1 MDNNDISSSGFVI
14 QENNSEIISSFH
26 SIKEIETKGYSCL
39 YTATK
44 FGKKVILKGLKP
56 EFKKERFYQDLLK
69 KEFEISYFLDHPNIV
84 KIIDFQNISNIGDC
98 IVMEYVEGVTLRE
111 FDECQRD
118 NETTS
123 RDVTHYTDEN
133 KHDVIGASSK
143 VARSR
148 GRRDK
153 RVYEKIF
160 NELLDAMEYFHSK
173 QIIHRDL
180 KPDNILI
187 TNNGNNVKIID
198 FGLSDADDY
207 VILKQ
212 AAGTRKYAAP
222 EQLIPNNTIDCRA
235 DIYSLGIILKNNF
248 PKSYH
253 KIAEKCAQQDKEK
266 RFSSVGD
273 IRNFIK
279 RKEITK
285 ITAAVS
291 LILLLLFALS
301 FAVTKHY
308 ISSRTYSMNEKK
320 ILTESTQYIDS
331 QIEIIKNKIK
341 EGPTSSVDKYNEVA
355 MTYYELMTL
364 DHKKWLDNIPNDIPF
379 YNDFMT
385 HWNTYLNNKSMDI
398 FQSYLDWIE
407 ESSTLIF
414 NSLESGEDLVPD
426 SEIPV
431 KVKIIKVE
439 DN

>member
-14 QENNSEIISSFH
+14 QENNSEMISSFH

-39 YTATK
+39 YTATQ

-69 KEFEISYFLDHPNIV
+69 KEFEISYSLDHPNIV
-84 KIIDFQNISNIGDC
+84 KIIDFQNILNIGDC

-111 FDECQRD
+111 FVESQRIEEAQ
-118 NETTS
+118 N
-123 RDVTHYTDEN
+123 
-133 KHDVIGASSK
+133 
-143 VARSR
+143 
-148 GRRDK
+148 RRDK

-253 KIAEKCAQQDKEK
+253 RIAEKCAQQDKKK
-266 RFSSVGD
+266 RFSSAGD

-279 RKEITK
+279 KKKIIK

-301 FAVTKHY
+301 FVVTKHY
-308 ISSRTYSMNEKK
+308 ISSGIYSLNEEK

-341 EGPTSSVDKYNEVA
+341 EGPTSSLDKYNEVVKI
-355 MTYYELMTL
+355 YYELTTL

-385 HWNTYLNNKSMDI
+385 HWNTYFGENHKDAIMSYIYWNQES
-398 FQSYLDWIE
+398 FQ
-407 ESSTLIF
+407 LIID
-414 NSLESGEDLVPD
+414 NLKPGENIVVDE
-426 SEIPV
+426 EIPV
-431 KVKIIKVE
+431 MFRIT
-439 DN
+439 NN

>member
-14 QENNSEIISSFH
+14 QENNSEMISSFH

-69 KEFEISYFLDHPNIV
+69 KEFEISYSLDHPNIV
-84 KIIDFQNISNIGDC
+84 KIIDFQNILNIGDC

-111 FDECQRD
+111 FVESQRIEEAQ
-118 NETTS
+118 N
-123 RDVTHYTDEN
+123 R
-133 KHDVIGASSK
+133 I
-143 VARSR
+143 
-148 GRRDK
+148 DK

-279 RKEITK
+279 RKKITK
-285 ITAAVS
+285 ITVVIS

-301 FAVTKHY
+301 FVVTKHY
-308 ISSRTYSMNEKK
+308 ISSGTYSLNEEK

-341 EGPTSSVDKYNEVA
+341 EGPTSSLDKYNEVVKI
-355 MTYYELMTL
+355 YYELTTL

-385 HWNTYLNNKSMDI
+385 HWNTYFGENHKDAIM
-398 FQSYLDWIE
+398 SYIYWNQ
-407 ESSTLIF
+407 ESIQLIF
-414 NSLESGEDLVPD
+414 SNLKPGENIVVDE
-426 SEIPV
+426 EIPV
-431 KVKIIKVE
+431 MFRIT
-439 DN
+439 NN

>member
-1 MDNNDISSSGFVI
+1 MDNNNISSSGFVL
-14 QENNSEIISSFH
+14 QENNSEMISSFH

-44 FGKKVILKGLKP
+44 LGKKVILKGLKP

-69 KEFEISYFLDHPNIV
+69 KEFEISYSLDHPNIV
-84 KIIDFQNISNIGDC
+84 KIIEFQNVPNIGDC

-111 FDECQRD
+111 FVESQRIEEAQ
-118 NETTS
+118 N
-123 RDVTHYTDEN
+123 
-133 KHDVIGASSK
+133 
-143 VARSR
+143 
-148 GRRDK
+148 RRDK

-235 DIYSLGIILKNNF
+235 DIYSLGIILRNNF
-248 PKSYH
+248 PKSYQ

-266 RFSSVGD
+266 RFSSVSE

-279 RKEITK
+279 KKKITK
-285 ITAAVS
+285 ITAAAT
-291 LILLLLFALS
+291 LILLLLFGLS
-301 FAVTKHY
+301 FVVTKHY
-308 ISSRTYSMNEKK
+308 ISSGTYSLNEEK

-341 EGPTSSVDKYNEVA
+341 EGPTSSLDKYNEVVKI
-355 MTYYELMTL
+355 YYELTTL

-385 HWNTYLNNKSMDI
+385 HWNTYFGENHKDAIM
-398 FQSYLDWIE
+398 SYIYWNQ
-407 ESSTLIF
+407 ESIQLIF
-414 NSLESGEDLVPD
+414 SNLKPGENIVVDE
-426 SEIPV
+426 EIPV
-431 KVKIIKVE
+431 MFRII
-439 DN
+439 NN

>member
-14 QENNSEIISSFH
+14 QENNSETNSSYH

-84 KIIDFQNISNIGDC
+84 KIIDFQNILNIGDC
-98 IVMEYVEGVTLRE
+98 IVMEYVEGMTLRE
-111 FDECQRD
+111 FVESQRD

-266 RFSSVGD
+266 RFSSVSE

-279 RKEITK
+279 KKKITM

-301 FAVTKHY
+301 FVVTKHY
-308 ISSRTYSMNEKK
+308 ISSGTYSLNEEK

-341 EGPTSSVDKYNEVA
+341 EGPTSSVDKFNEVVKID
-355 MTYYELMTL
+355 YELTTL

-385 HWNTYLNNKSMDI
+385 HWNTYFGENHKDAIM
-398 FQSYLDWIE
+398 SYIQWNQ
-407 ESSTLIF
+407 ESIQLIF
-414 NSLESGEDLVPD
+414 DNLKPGENIVVDE
-426 SEIPV
+426 EIPV
-431 KVKIIKVE
+431 MFRIE
-439 DN
+439 PLP

>member
-1 MDNNDISSSGFVI
+1 MDNNDISSSGFVL
-14 QENNSEIISSFH
+14 QENNSEMISSFH

-39 YTATK
+39 YTATQ

-69 KEFEISYFLDHPNIV
+69 KEFEISYSLNHPNIV
-84 KIIDFQNISNIGDC
+84 KIIDFQNILNIGDC
-98 IVMEYVEGVTLRE
+98 IVMEYVEGVTLRKFVE
-111 FDECQRD
+111 NQRVGEAQ
-118 NETTS
+118 N
-123 RDVTHYTDEN
+123 
-133 KHDVIGASSK
+133 
-143 VARSR
+143 
-148 GRRDK
+148 RRDK

-279 RKEITK
+279 RKKITK
-285 ITAAVS
+285 TTAAVS

-301 FAVTKHY
+301 FVVTKHY
-308 ISSRTYSMNEKK
+308 ISSGIYSLNEEK

-341 EGPTSSVDKYNEVA
+341 EGPTSSLDKYNEVVKI
-355 MTYYELMTL
+355 YYELTTL

-385 HWNTYLNNKSMDI
+385 HWNTYFGENHKDAIM
-398 FQSYLDWIE
+398 SYIYWNQ
-407 ESSTLIF
+407 ESLQLIF
-414 NSLESGEDLVPD
+414 DNLKPGENIVVDE
-426 SEIPV
+426 EIPV
-431 KVKIIKVE
+431 MFRII
-439 DN
+439 NN

>member
-14 QENNSEIISSFH
+14 QENNSEMISSFN
-26 SIKEIETKGYSCL
+26 SIKEVETKGYSCL

-84 KIIDFQNISNIGDC
+84 KIIDFQNILNIGDC

-111 FDECQRD
+111 FVESQRIEEAQ
-118 NETTS
+118 N
-123 RDVTHYTDEN
+123 
-133 KHDVIGASSK
+133 
-143 VARSR
+143 
-148 GRRDK
+148 RRDK

-279 RKEITK
+279 RKKITK

-308 ISSRTYSMNEKK
+308 ISSGTYSLKDKK

-341 EGPTSSVDKYNEVA
+341 EGPTSSVDKLNEVA
-355 MTYYELMTL
+355 MIYYELTTF

-385 HWNTYLNNKSMDI
+385 HWNTYLTNKSMDI
-398 FQSYLDWIE
+398 FQPYLDWNK
-407 ESSTLIF
+407 ESCTLIF

-426 SEIPV
+426 SENPV

>member
-14 QENNSEIISSFH
+14 QENNSEMISSFH

-39 YTATK
+39 YTATQ

-69 KEFEISYFLDHPNIV
+69 KEFEISYSLNHPNIV
-84 KIIDFQNISNIGDC
+84 KIIDFQNILDIGDC

-111 FDECQRD
+111 FIESQRD
-118 NETTS
+118 NKTTS

-133 KHDVIGASSK
+133 KHDVIGASCK

-279 RKEITK
+279 RKKITK

-291 LILLLLFALS
+291 LILLLFFALS

-308 ISSRTYSMNEKK
+308 ISSGTYSLNEKK

-341 EGPTSSVDKYNEVA
+341 EGPTSSLDKYNEVVKI
-355 MTYYELMTL
+355 YYELTTL

-385 HWNTYLNNKSMDI
+385 HWNTYFGENHKDVIM
-398 FQSYLDWIE
+398 SYIYWNQ
-407 ESSTLIF
+407 ESIQLIF
-414 NSLESGEDLVPD
+414 DNLKPGENIVADE
-426 SEIPV
+426 EIPV
-431 KVKIIKVE
+431 MFRII
-439 DN
+439 NY

>member
-14 QENNSEIISSFH
+14 QENNSEMISSFH

-39 YTATK
+39 YTATQ

-84 KIIDFQNISNIGDC
+84 KIIDFQNILNIGDC
-98 IVMEYVEGVTLRE
+98 IVMEYVEGVTLKE
-111 FDECQRD
+111 FIESQRIEEAQ
-118 NETTS
+118 N
-123 RDVTHYTDEN
+123 
-133 KHDVIGASSK
+133 
-143 VARSR
+143 
-148 GRRDK
+148 RRDK

-266 RFSSVGD
+266 RFSSAGD

-279 RKEITK
+279 KKKITK
-285 ITAAVS
+285 ITAAIS

-301 FAVTKHY
+301 FVVTKHY
-308 ISSRTYSMNEKK
+308 ISSGTYSLNEEK

-341 EGPTSSVDKYNEVA
+341 EGPTSSLDKYNEVVKI
-355 MTYYELMTL
+355 YYELTTL

-385 HWNTYLNNKSMDI
+385 HWNTYFGENHKDAIM
-398 FQSYLDWIE
+398 SYIQWNQ
-407 ESSTLIF
+407 ESIQLIF
-414 NSLESGEDLVPD
+414 NNLKPGENIVVDE
-426 SEIPV
+426 EIPV
-431 KVKIIKVE
+431 MFRII
-439 DN
+439 NN

>member
-1 MDNNDISSSGFVI
+1 MDNNDISSSGFVL
-14 QENNSEIISSFH
+14 QENNSEMISSFH

-84 KIIDFQNISNIGDC
+84 KIIDFQNILNIGDC

-111 FDECQRD
+111 FVESQRD
-118 NETTS
+118 NKTTS
-123 RDVTHYTDEN
+123 QRVGEAQN
-133 KHDVIGASSK
+133 
-143 VARSR
+143 
-148 GRRDK
+148 RRDK

-279 RKEITK
+279 RKKITK

-291 LILLLLFALS
+291 LILLLLFGLS
-301 FAVTKHY
+301 FGITKHY
-308 ISSRTYSMNEKK
+308 ISSETYSLNEEK

-341 EGPTSSVDKYNEVA
+341 EGPTSSLDKYNEVVKI
-355 MTYYELMTL
+355 YYELTTL

-385 HWNTYLNNKSMDI
+385 HWNTYFGENHKDAIM
-398 FQSYLDWIE
+398 SYLYWNS
-407 ESSTLIF
+407 ESFMLITD
-414 NSLESGEDLVPD
+414 NLKPGENIVADE
-426 SEIPV
+426 EIPV
-431 KVKIIKVE
+431 MFRII
-439 DN
+439 NN

>member
-14 QENNSEIISSFH
+14 QENNSEMISSFH

-84 KIIDFQNISNIGDC
+84 KIIDFQNILNIGDC

-111 FDECQRD
+111 FVESQRD
-118 NETTS
+118 NKTTS
-123 RDVTHYTDEN
+123 QRVGEAQN
-133 KHDVIGASSK
+133 
-143 VARSR
+143 
-148 GRRDK
+148 RRDK

-266 RFSSVGD
+266 RFSSAGD

-279 RKEITK
+279 RKKITK

-308 ISSRTYSMNEKK
+308 ISSGTYSLNEEK

-341 EGPTSSVDKYNEVA
+341 EGPTSSLDKYNEVVKI
-355 MTYYELMTL
+355 YYELTTL

-385 HWNTYLNNKSMDI
+385 HWNTYFGENHKDAIM
-398 FQSYLDWIE
+398 SYLYWNS
-407 ESSTLIF
+407 ESFMLITD
-414 NSLESGEDLVPD
+414 NLKPGENIVADE
-426 SEIPV
+426 EIPV
-431 KVKIIKVE
+431 MFRII
-439 DN
+439 NN

>member
-14 QENNSEIISSFH
+14 QENNSEMISSFH
-26 SIKEIETKGYSCL
+26 SIKEIDTKGYSCL

-84 KIIDFQNISNIGDC
+84 KIIDFQNILNIGNC
-98 IVMEYVEGVTLRE
+98 IVMEHVEGMTLRE
-111 FDECQRD
+111 FIESQRD
-118 NETTS
+118 NKTTG

-148 GRRDK
+148 GRRNK

-279 RKEITK
+279 RKKITK

-308 ISSRTYSMNEKK
+308 ISSRTYSLNEKK

-341 EGPTSSVDKYNEVA
+341 EGPTSSLDKYNEVVKI
-355 MTYYELMTL
+355 YYELTTL

-385 HWNTYLNNKSMDI
+385 HWNTYFGENHKDAIM
-398 FQSYLDWIE
+398 SYLDWNQ
-407 ESSTLIF
+407 ESILLIF
-414 NSLESGEDLVPD
+414 DNLKPGENIVVDE
-426 SEIPV
+426 EIPV
-431 KVKIIKVE
+431 MFRIE
-439 DN
+439 PLP

>member
-14 QENNSEIISSFH
+14 QENNSEMISSFH

-84 KIIDFQNISNIGDC
+84 KIIDFQNILNIGDC

-111 FDECQRD
+111 FVESQRD
-118 NETTS
+118 NKTTS

-143 VARSR
+143 VVRSR

-279 RKEITK
+279 RKKITK

-308 ISSRTYSMNEKK
+308 ISSRTYSLNEKK

-341 EGPTSSVDKYNEVA
+341 EGPTSSLDKYNEVVKI
-355 MTYYELMTL
+355 YYELTTL

-385 HWNTYLNNKSMDI
+385 HWNTYFGENHKDAIMSYIYWNQES
-398 FQSYLDWIE
+398 FQ
-407 ESSTLIF
+407 LIID
-414 NSLESGEDLVPD
+414 NLKPGENIVVDE
-426 SEIPV
+426 EIPV
-431 KVKIIKVE
+431 MFRIT
-439 DN
+439 NN

>member
-14 QENNSEIISSFH
+14 QENNSEMISSFH

-39 YTATK
+39 YTATQ

-84 KIIDFQNISNIGDC
+84 KIIDFQNILNIGDC

-111 FDECQRD
+111 FVESQRVGEAQ
-118 NETTS
+118 N
-123 RDVTHYTDEN
+123 
-133 KHDVIGASSK
+133 
-143 VARSR
+143 
-148 GRRDK
+148 RRDK

-279 RKEITK
+279 KKKITK
-285 ITAAVS
+285 ITAAIS

-301 FAVTKHY
+301 FVVTKHY
-308 ISSRTYSMNEKK
+308 ISSGTYSLNEEK

-341 EGPTSSVDKYNEVA
+341 EGPTSSLDKYNEVVKI
-355 MTYYELMTL
+355 YYELTTL

-385 HWNTYLNNKSMDI
+385 HWNTYFGENHKDAIM
-398 FQSYLDWIE
+398 SYIYWNQ
-407 ESSTLIF
+407 ESLQLIF
-414 NSLESGEDLVPD
+414 NNLKPGENIVVDE
-426 SEIPV
+426 EIPV
-431 KVKIIKVE
+431 MFRIT
-439 DN
+439 NN

>member
-14 QENNSEIISSFH
+14 QENNSEMISSFH

-39 YTATK
+39 YTATQ

-69 KEFEISYFLDHPNIV
+69 KEFEISYSLNHPNIV
-84 KIIDFQNISNIGDC
+84 KIIDFQNILNIGDC

-111 FDECQRD
+111 FVESQRIEEAQ
-118 NETTS
+118 N
-123 RDVTHYTDEN
+123 R
-133 KHDVIGASSK
+133 I
-143 VARSR
+143 
-148 GRRDK
+148 DK

-266 RFSSVGD
+266 RFSSAGD

-279 RKEITK
+279 KKKIIK

-301 FAVTKHY
+301 FVVTKHY
-308 ISSRTYSMNEKK
+308 ISSGIYSLNEEK

-341 EGPTSSVDKYNEVA
+341 EGPTSSLDKYNEVVKI
-355 MTYYELMTL
+355 YYELTTL

-385 HWNTYLNNKSMDI
+385 HWNTYFGENHKDAIMSYIYWNQES
-398 FQSYLDWIE
+398 FQ
-407 ESSTLIF
+407 LIID
-414 NSLESGEDLVPD
+414 NLKPGENIVVDE
-426 SEIPV
+426 EIPV
-431 KVKIIKVE
+431 MFRIT
-439 DN
+439 NN

>member
-1 MDNNDISSSGFVI
+1 MDNNDISSSGFVL
-14 QENNSEIISSFH
+14 QENNSEMISSFH

-56 EFKKERFYQDLLK
+56 EFKKEKFYQDLLK

-84 KIIDFQNISNIGDC
+84 KIIDFQNILNIGDC

-111 FDECQRD
+111 FVESQRIEEAQ
-118 NETTS
+118 N
-123 RDVTHYTDEN
+123 
-133 KHDVIGASSK
+133 
-143 VARSR
+143 
-148 GRRDK
+148 RRDK

-279 RKEITK
+279 RKKITK

-308 ISSRTYSMNEKK
+308 ISSRTYSLNEKK

-341 EGPTSSVDKYNEVA
+341 EGPTSSLDKFNEVA
-355 MTYYELMTL
+355 MIYYELMTL
-364 DHKKWLDNIPNDIPF
+364 DHKKWLDNIPNNIPF

-398 FQSYLDWIE
+398 FQPYLDWNK

-414 NSLESGEDLVPD
+414 NSLESGEDFVPD

-431 KVKIIKVE
+431 KWKIIKVE

>member
-14 QENNSEIISSFH
+14 QENNSEMISSFH
-26 SIKEIETKGYSCL
+26 SIKEVETKGYSCL

-84 KIIDFQNISNIGDC
+84 KIIDFQNILNIGDC

-111 FDECQRD
+111 FVESQRD
-118 NETTS
+118 NKTTS
-123 RDVTHYTDEN
+123 QRVGEAQN
-133 KHDVIGASSK
+133 
-143 VARSR
+143 
-148 GRRDK
+148 RRDK

-279 RKEITK
+279 RKKITK

-308 ISSRTYSMNEKK
+308 ISSRTYSLNEKK

-341 EGPTSSVDKYNEVA
+341 EGPTSSLDKYNEVVKI
-355 MTYYELMTL
+355 YYELTTL

-385 HWNTYLNNKSMDI
+385 HWNTYFGENHKDAIM
-398 FQSYLDWIE
+398 SYLYWNS
-407 ESSTLIF
+407 ESFMLITD
-414 NSLESGEDLVPD
+414 NLKPGENIVADE
-426 SEIPV
+426 EIPV
-431 KVKIIKVE
+431 MFRII
-439 DN
+439 NN

>member
-1 MDNNDISSSGFVI
+1 MNNNDISSSGFVI
-14 QENNSEIISSFH
+14 QENNSEMISSFH

-84 KIIDFQNISNIGDC
+84 KIIDFQNILNIGDC

-111 FDECQRD
+111 FVESQRIEEAQ
-118 NETTS
+118 N
-123 RDVTHYTDEN
+123 
-133 KHDVIGASSK
+133 
-143 VARSR
+143 
-148 GRRDK
+148 RRDK

-279 RKEITK
+279 KKKITK

-308 ISSRTYSMNEKK
+308 ISSGTYSLNEEK

-341 EGPTSSVDKYNEVA
+341 EGPTSSLDKYNEVVKI
-355 MTYYELMTL
+355 YYELTTL

-385 HWNTYLNNKSMDI
+385 HWNTYFGENHKDVIMSYIYWNQES
-398 FQSYLDWIE
+398 FQ
-407 ESSTLIF
+407 LIID
-414 NSLESGEDLVPD
+414 NLKPGENIVVDE
-426 SEIPV
+426 EIPV
-431 KVKIIKVE
+431 MFRIT
-439 DN
+439 NN

>member
-1 MDNNDISSSGFVI
+1 MDNNDISSSGFVL
-14 QENNSEIISSFH
+14 QENNSEMISSFH

-39 YTATK
+39 YTATQ

-69 KEFEISYFLDHPNIV
+69 KEFEISYSLDHPNIV
-84 KIIDFQNISNIGDC
+84 KIIDFQNILNIGDC

-111 FDECQRD
+111 FVESQRD
-118 NETTS
+118 NETSS

-133 KHDVIGASSK
+133 KHDVIGASCK
-143 VARSR
+143 VVRSQ

-153 RVYEKIF
+153 RVYDKIF

-266 RFSSVGD
+266 RFASVEE
-273 IRNFIK
+273 IRKHVKKKKIS
-279 RKEITK
+279 K
-285 ITAAVS
+285 ITIVTS
-291 LILLLLFALS
+291 LILILLFALS
-301 FAVTKHY
+301 FVVTKNY
-308 ISSRTYSMNEKK
+308 ISSGTYSLNEEK
-320 ILTESTQYIDS
+320 ILTESSQYIDS

-341 EGPTSSVDKYNEVA
+341 EGPTSSLDKYNEVVKI
-355 MTYYELMTL
+355 YYELTTL

-385 HWNTYLNNKSMDI
+385 HWNTYFGENHKDVIM
-398 FQSYLDWIE
+398 SYIYWNQ
-407 ESSTLIF
+407 ESIQLIF
-414 NSLESGEDLVPD
+414 DNLKPGENIVVDE
-426 SEIPV
+426 EIPV
-431 KVKIIKVE
+431 MFRII
-439 DN
+439 NN

>member
-1 MDNNDISSSGFVI
+1 M
-14 QENNSEIISSFH
+14 
-26 SIKEIETKGYSCL
+26 SIT
-39 YTATK
+39 
-44 FGKKVILKGLKP
+44 P
-56 EFKKERFYQDLLK
+56 EF
-69 KEFEISYFLDHPNIV
+69 
-84 KIIDFQNISNIGDC
+84 QNVPNIGDC

-111 FDECQRD
+111 FVESQRIEEAQ
-118 NETTS
+118 N
-123 RDVTHYTDEN
+123 
-133 KHDVIGASSK
+133 
-143 VARSR
+143 
-148 GRRDK
+148 RRDK

-266 RFSSVGD
+266 RFSSVSE
-273 IRNFIK
+273 IRNFINK
-279 RKEITK
+279 KKITK
-285 ITAAVS
+285 ITEAAT

-301 FAVTKHY
+301 FVVTKNY
-308 ISSRTYSMNEKK
+308 ISSGTYSLNEEK

-331 QIEIIKNKIK
+331 QIEIIKNTIK
-341 EGPTSSVDKYNEVA
+341 EGPTSSLDKYNEVVKI
-355 MTYYELMTL
+355 YYELTTL

-385 HWNTYLNNKSMDI
+385 HWNTHFGENHKDDI
-398 FQSYLDWIE
+398 MSYIYWNQ
-407 ESSTLIF
+407 ESIQLIF
-414 NSLESGEDLVPD
+414 NNLRPGEELVSDP
-426 SEIPV
+426 ENPV
-431 KVKIIKVE
+431 LFRIRYIE
-439 DN
+439 

>member
-1 MDNNDISSSGFVI
+1 MDNNNISSSGFVL
-14 QENNSEIISSFH
+14 QENNSEMISSFH

-39 YTATK
+39 YTATQ

-69 KEFEISYFLDHPNIV
+69 KEFEISYSLNHPNIV
-84 KIIDFQNISNIGDC
+84 KIIDFQNILNIGDC

-111 FDECQRD
+111 FVESQRD
-118 NETTS
+118 NKTTS
-123 RDVTHYTDEN
+123 QRVGEAQN
-133 KHDVIGASSK
+133 
-143 VARSR
+143 
-148 GRRDK
+148 RRDK

-279 RKEITK
+279 KKKITK

-308 ISSRTYSMNEKK
+308 ISSGTYSLNEEK

-341 EGPTSSVDKYNEVA
+341 EGPTSSLDKYNEVVKI
-355 MTYYELMTL
+355 YYELTTL

-385 HWNTYLNNKSMDI
+385 HWNTYFGENHKDAIM
-398 FQSYLDWIE
+398 SYIQWNQ
-407 ESSTLIF
+407 ESIQLIF
-414 NSLESGEDLVPD
+414 DNLKPGENIVVDE
-426 SEIPV
+426 EIPV
-431 KVKIIKVE
+431 MFRIE
-439 DN
+439 PLP

>member
-84 KIIDFQNISNIGDC
+84 KIIDFQNILNIGDC

-111 FDECQRD
+111 FVESQRD

-123 RDVTHYTDEN
+123 QRIEEAQN
-133 KHDVIGASSK
+133 
-143 VARSR
+143 
-148 GRRDK
+148 RRDK

-279 RKEITK
+279 RKKITK

-308 ISSRTYSMNEKK
+308 ISSRTYSLNEKK

-341 EGPTSSVDKYNEVA
+341 EGPTSSLDKYNEVVKI
-355 MTYYELMTL
+355 YYELTTL

-385 HWNTYLNNKSMDI
+385 HWNTYFGENHRDAIM
-398 FQSYLDWIE
+398 SYLYWNS
-407 ESSTLIF
+407 ESFMLITD
-414 NSLESGEDLVPD
+414 NLKPGENIVFDE
-426 SEIPV
+426 EIPV
-431 KVKIIKVE
+431 MFRIE
-439 DN
+439 SLP

>member
-1 MDNNDISSSGFVI
+1 MDNNDISSSGFVL
-14 QENNSEIISSFH
+14 QENNSEMISSFH

-69 KEFEISYFLDHPNIV
+69 KEFEISYSLNHPNIV
-84 KIIDFQNISNIGDC
+84 KIIDFQNILNIGDC

-111 FDECQRD
+111 FVESQRVGEEQ
-118 NETTS
+118 N
-123 RDVTHYTDEN
+123 
-133 KHDVIGASSK
+133 
-143 VARSR
+143 
-148 GRRDK
+148 RRDK

-266 RFSSVGD
+266 RFSSVSE
-273 IRNFIK
+273 IRIFIK
-279 RKEITK
+279 KKKITK
-285 ITAAVS
+285 ITAAAT
-291 LILLLLFALS
+291 LILLLFFGLS
-301 FAVTKHY
+301 FGITKHY
-308 ISSRTYSMNEKK
+308 ISSGTYSLKEKK

-341 EGPTSSVDKYNEVA
+341 EGPTSSVDKLNEVA
-355 MTYYELMTL
+355 MIYYELTTL

-385 HWNTYLNNKSMDI
+385 HWNTYFGENHKDAIM
-398 FQSYLDWIE
+398 SYIYWNQ
-407 ESSTLIF
+407 ESIQLIID
-414 NSLESGEDLVPD
+414 NLKPGENIVVDE
-426 SEIPV
+426 EIPV
-431 KVKIIKVE
+431 MFRII
-439 DN
+439 NN

>member
-1 MDNNDISSSGFVI
+1 MDNNNISSSGFVL
-14 QENNSEIISSFH
+14 QENISEMISSFH
-26 SIKEIETKGYSCL
+26 SIKEIETKGYSRL

-69 KEFEISYFLDHPNIV
+69 KEFEISYSLDHPNIV
-84 KIIDFQNISNIGDC
+84 KIIEFQNVPNIGDC

-111 FDECQRD
+111 FVESQRIEEAQ
-118 NETTS
+118 N
-123 RDVTHYTDEN
+123 
-133 KHDVIGASSK
+133 
-143 VARSR
+143 
-148 GRRDK
+148 RRDK

-235 DIYSLGIILKNNF
+235 DIYSFGIILKNNF

-266 RFSSVGD
+266 RFSSVSE

-279 RKEITK
+279 KKKITK
-285 ITAAVS
+285 ITAAAT
-291 LILLLLFALS
+291 LILLLLFGLS
-301 FAVTKHY
+301 FGITKHY
-308 ISSRTYSMNEKK
+308 ISSETYSLNEEK

-331 QIEIIKNKIK
+331 QIEIIRNKIK
-341 EGPTSSVDKYNEVA
+341 EGPTSSLDKYNEVVKI
-355 MTYYELMTL
+355 YYELTTL

-385 HWNTYLNNKSMDI
+385 HWNTYFGENHKDAIM
-398 FQSYLDWIE
+398 SYIYWNQ
-407 ESSTLIF
+407 ESLQLIF
-414 NSLESGEDLVPD
+414 NNLKPGENIVVDE
-426 SEIPV
+426 EIPV
-431 KVKIIKVE
+431 MFRII
-439 DN
+439 NN

>member
-1 MDNNDISSSGFVI
+1 MDNNDISSSGFVL
-14 QENNSEIISSFH
+14 QENNSEMISSFH

-44 FGKKVILKGLKP
+44 FGKKVILKGPKP

-84 KIIDFQNISNIGDC
+84 KIIDFQNILNIGDC

-111 FDECQRD
+111 FVENQRVEESQ
-118 NETTS
+118 N
-123 RDVTHYTDEN
+123 
-133 KHDVIGASSK
+133 
-143 VARSR
+143 
-148 GRRDK
+148 RRDK

-266 RFSSVGD
+266 RFSSAGD

-279 RKEITK
+279 RKKITK

-301 FAVTKHY
+301 FVVTKHY
-308 ISSRTYSMNEKK
+308 ISSGIYSLNEEK

-341 EGPTSSVDKYNEVA
+341 EGPTSSLDKYNEVVKI
-355 MTYYELMTL
+355 YYELTTL

-385 HWNTYLNNKSMDI
+385 HWNTYFGENHKDAIM
-398 FQSYLDWIE
+398 SYIHWNL
-407 ESSTLIF
+407 ESYQLIF
-414 NSLESGEDLVPD
+414 DNLKPGEIMVADE
-426 SEIPV
+426 EIPGMFR
-431 KVKIIKVE
+431 II
-439 DN
+439 NN

>member
-1 MDNNDISSSGFVI
+1 MNNNDISSSGFVL
-14 QENNSEIISSFH
+14 QENNSEMISSFH

-44 FGKKVILKGLKP
+44 FGKKVILKGLKQ
-56 EFKKERFYQDLLK
+56 EFKKEIFYQDLLK
-69 KEFEISYFLDHPNIV
+69 KEFEISYSLDHPNIV
-84 KIIDFQNISNIGDC
+84 KIIDFQNILNIGDC
-98 IVMEYVEGVTLRE
+98 IVMEYVEGVTLKE
-111 FDECQRD
+111 FVESQQD

-133 KHDVIGASSK
+133 KHDVIGASCK
-143 VARSR
+143 VSRSQ
-148 GRRDK
+148 GRIDK

-187 TNNGNNVKIID
+187 TSNGNNVKIID

-266 RFSSVGD
+266 RFSSAGD
-273 IRNFIK
+273 IRNFVK
-279 RKEITK
+279 KKKITK

-301 FAVTKHY
+301 FVVTKHY
-308 ISSRTYSMNEKK
+308 ISSGIYSLNEEK

-341 EGPTSSVDKYNEVA
+341 DGPTSSLDKYNEVA
-355 MTYYELMTL
+355 KIYYELTTL

-385 HWNTYLNNKSMDI
+385 HWNTYFGENHKDAIM
-398 FQSYLDWIE
+398 SYIQWNQESILLVFSNLKPGEELVSDPENPVLFRIRYIE
-407 ESSTLIF
+407 
-414 NSLESGEDLVPD
+414 
-426 SEIPV
+426 
-431 KVKIIKVE
+431 
-439 DN
+439 

>member
-14 QENNSEIISSFH
+14 QENNSEMISSFH
-26 SIKEIETKGYSCL
+26 SIKEVETKGYSCL

-84 KIIDFQNISNIGDC
+84 KIIDFQNILNIGDC

-111 FDECQRD
+111 FVESQRD
-118 NETTS
+118 NKTTS
-123 RDVTHYTDEN
+123 QRVGEAQN
-133 KHDVIGASSK
+133 
-143 VARSR
+143 
-148 GRRDK
+148 RRDK

-173 QIIHRDL
+173 QIIQRDL

-279 RKEITK
+279 RKKITK

-308 ISSRTYSMNEKK
+308 ISSRTYSLNEKK

-341 EGPTSSVDKYNEVA
+341 EGPTSSLDKYNEVVKI
-355 MTYYELMTL
+355 YYELTTL

-385 HWNTYLNNKSMDI
+385 HWNTYFGENHKDAIM
-398 FQSYLDWIE
+398 SYLYWNS
-407 ESSTLIF
+407 ESFMLITD
-414 NSLESGEDLVPD
+414 NLKPGENIVADE
-426 SEIPV
+426 EIPV
-431 KVKIIKVE
+431 MFRII
-439 DN
+439 NN